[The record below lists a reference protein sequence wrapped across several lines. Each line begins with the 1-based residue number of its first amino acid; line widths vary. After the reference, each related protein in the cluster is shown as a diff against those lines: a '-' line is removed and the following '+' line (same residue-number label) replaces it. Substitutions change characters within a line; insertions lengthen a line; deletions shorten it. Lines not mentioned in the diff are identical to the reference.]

1 MDSVSYKKIAMSEK
15 RDLKNI
21 RAELDKIDQG
31 ILDFLAQR
39 QAVINETAGIK
50 KDKKAALRDPSR
62 EHEILTRI
70 GQRAQNS
77 GLDRYF
83 AMELF
88 RQIIEHSVRFQTD
101 FLLDHHNL
109 RNRESML
116 KVGYQ
121 GTDGAY
127 SQQAVMSH
135 FSSRANDLETFGFET
150 FREVVEAVEADELDY
165 GVLPIE
171 NTTAGSINDTYDLLN
186 RGNLSIVGE
195 EVVQVQHC
203 LVALG
208 DVPIENIR
216 RILSHPQAI
225 AQCMNYLSKLRHCKV
240 ETYLDTAMAARK
252 VMEDADLSQAAISSR
267 AAAQLY
273 GLTIL
278 REGIANQK
286 ENFTR
291 FVVVGREPIVVDSQ
305 IPCKTSII
313 ITAAHRKGAL
323 ASCLNVLNEH
333 NLNLT
338 KLESRPQPGTPWEYL
353 FYIDFDGN
361 INEPGV
367 KDALAKLKEFTG
379 FMKVLGSYP
388 GRVS

>member
-1 MDSVSYKKIAMSEK
+1 MSDK

-39 QAVINETAGIK
+39 QNVINETAGLK
-50 KDKKAALRDPSR
+50 KDKKAKLRDPSR

-70 GQRAQNS
+70 GQRAQSS

-88 RQIIEHSVRFQTD
+88 RQIIDHSVRFQTD
-101 FLLDHHNL
+101 FLIDHHNL
-109 RNRESML
+109 RNRENQL
-116 KVGYQ
+116 KIGYQ

-135 FSSRANDLETFGFET
+135 FSSRANDLDTFGFET
-150 FREVVEAVEADELDY
+150 FREVVEAVESEELDY

-171 NTTAGSINDTYDLLN
+171 NTTTGSINDTYDLLN

-195 EVVQVQHC
+195 EVVSVQHC

-267 AAAQLY
+267 TAAQLY

-305 IPCKTSII
+305 IPCKTSVI

-323 ASCLNVLNEH
+323 ASCLNVLNES

-353 FYIDFDGN
+353 FYIDFEGN
-361 INEPGV
+361 INEPDV
-367 KDALAKLKEFTG
+367 KDALARLKEFTG

>member
-1 MDSVSYKKIAMSEK
+1 MSDK

-39 QAVINETAGIK
+39 QNVINETAGLK
-50 KDKKAALRDPSR
+50 KDKKAKLRDPSR

-70 GQRAQNS
+70 GQRAQSS

-88 RQIIEHSVRFQTD
+88 RQIIDHSVRFQTD
-101 FLLDHHNL
+101 FLIDHHNL
-109 RNRESML
+109 RNRENQL
-116 KVGYQ
+116 KIGYQ

-135 FSSRANDLETFGFET
+135 FSSRANDLDTFGFET
-150 FREVVEAVEADELDY
+150 FREVVEAVESEELDY

-195 EVVQVQHC
+195 EVVSVQHC

-267 AAAQLY
+267 TAAQLY

-305 IPCKTSII
+305 IPCKTSVI

-323 ASCLNVLNEH
+323 ASCLNVLNES

-353 FYIDFDGN
+353 FYIDFEGN
-361 INEPGV
+361 INEPDV
-367 KDALAKLKEFTG
+367 KDALARLKEFTG